1 VRRIADGVGRTPAQ
15 VLIRWCLERGLVVLL
30 KSTHRQR
37 IQENAR
43 VFDFAL
49 SQEDVAAL
57 DGLDETGGTNQA
69 RESTWW

>member
-1 VRRIADGVGRTPAQ
+1 M
-15 VLIRWCLERGLVVLL
+15 VLP
-30 KSTHRQR
+30 KSTHRKR

-49 SQEDVAAL
+49 SEQDIAAL
-57 DGLDETGGTNQA
+57 DRLDETGGSDQA